1 MFNTAT
7 PHNGYRES
15 FSALL
20 ELLDN
25 QRFSR
30 GTEPDRKQLDA
41 VMVRRLKSDP
51 SFAFNH
57 LGIRRFPPR
66 VLESIEV
73 PYTDEERDIHAAL
86 RQYTKSRTSRA
97 VDQTERFAT
106 EFVLKTL
113 KKRLFSCPAAFL
125 ATLEQ
130 HEKSLRGAKR
140 RADKPS
146 QRSLQLELDRIDE
159 EYADDGEYDDATADA
174 VDTAT
179 RLFAEPTADEESLL
193 LKMKTWAQRAAW
205 RE

>member
-1 MFNTAT
+1 MRTQAVRQIVPHFEHKLFLTAT

-73 PYTDEERDIHAAL
+73 PYTTEEREIHAAL
-86 RQYTKSRTSRA
+86 REYTKQRTSKA
-97 VDQTERFAT
+97 IDQTERFAT

-113 KKRLFSCPAAFL
+113 KKRLFSIVMPKAVRHQWSTGHQLLDVAHTSFCNTITRRHLDDF
-125 ATLEQ
+125 
-130 HEKSLRGAKR
+130 RG
-140 RADKPS
+140 
-146 QRSLQLELDRIDE
+146 
-159 EYADDGEYDDATADA
+159 T
-174 VDTAT
+174 
-179 RLFAEPTADEESLL
+179 
-193 LKMKTWAQRAAW
+193 
-205 RE
+205 